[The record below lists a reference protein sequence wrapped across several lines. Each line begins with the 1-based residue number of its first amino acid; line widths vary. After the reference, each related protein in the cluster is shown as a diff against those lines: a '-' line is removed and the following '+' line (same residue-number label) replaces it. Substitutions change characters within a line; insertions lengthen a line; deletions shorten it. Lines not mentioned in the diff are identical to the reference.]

1 MKEGSN
7 VSLVVWLIVILGIA
21 AVTFLV
27 MFGKAEGAPLSP
39 TLITSVTGEQPP
51 FAQGY
56 GGAQQLVTPQ
66 SPEEFVPLAQAFI
79 KKRAEAKANKDSGGG
94 GGGGSVDYDIPLP
107 PGTEG
112 KFAPIVTLLPAWYGL
127 DTSDQPYVPE
137 SNTEPTI
144 TAVNLQDYET
154 VRMYRTW
161 LVEDQNADAVD
172 IRFAIF
178 MVNRIVNAP
187 ITGQENRMLDFNELS
202 NPTLYYI
209 IVDEDGKLKRQ
220 VPVRGMVR
228 EGVIR
233 FGFRTMDIPKL
244 YLRAGDK
251 LLLVLEFSLKSTKNN
266 YDGRAYRTI
275 APALDL
281 LDPSALRIM
290 EYNVRGSFNEFG
302 WQDRS
307 PALPSDMRAN
317 AVVGKPQKNQ
327 FFLLNPYGTAVFD
340 IVRRCE
346 GIFPGNTG
354 KLIAHMPIRA
364 QGKGGI
370 WQIAEREWAPVEIP
384 ETPVPEA
391 PDSTQNK
398 DVIPYSFLTDLKLVI
413 GTIGFQGIRIQK
425 EEGVVWL
432 FDMSESSWDGNWP
445 VEKQID
451 VYASLAPD
459 ANSES
464 YTELLFES
472 ITIGWGYPVAF
483 PRGFSFGRMS
493 WHNSLWET
501 DLGAINV
508 FSITLPHKIR
518 TDDGGKG

>member
-1 MKEGSN
+1 MKREKI
-7 VSLVVWLIVILGIA
+7 VFWAWLVILVGATVALYIY
-21 AVTFLV
+21 
-27 MFGKAEGAPLSP
+27 FGTAEGAPLSP
-39 TLITSVTGEQPP
+39 TLIAGASGEQ
-51 FAQGY
+51 QY
-56 GGAQQLVTPQ
+56 QTPQ

-79 KKRAEAKANKDSGGG
+79 KKRTEAKANKDAGGG
-94 GGGGSVDYDIPLP
+94 GGSGGGGSVDYDIPLP

-154 VRMYRTW
+154 VRMYRAW

-501 DLGAINV
+501 GWGAINV

>member
-1 MKEGSN
+1 
-7 VSLVVWLIVILGIA
+7 
-21 AVTFLV
+21 
-27 MFGKAEGAPLSP
+27 
-39 TLITSVTGEQPP
+39 
-51 FAQGY
+51 
-56 GGAQQLVTPQ
+56 
-66 SPEEFVPLAQAFI
+66 
-79 KKRAEAKANKDSGGG
+79 
-94 GGGGSVDYDIPLP
+94 
-107 PGTEG
+107 
-112 KFAPIVTLLPAWYGL
+112 
-127 DTSDQPYVPE
+127 
-137 SNTEPTI
+137 
-144 TAVNLQDYET
+144 
-154 VRMYRTW
+154 
-161 LVEDQNADAVD
+161 VEDQNADAVD